1 MAMGLGLEENFFVEK
16 YISDPFWVIRII
28 GTPRA
33 LASLPRY
40 VLVDRVAAPQVILH
54 SLLRRAILK

>member
-33 LASLPRY
+33 LASLPRHA
-40 VLVDRVAAPQVILH
+40 LADRVAAQVILH

>member
-28 GTPRA
+28 GTPHARWH
-33 LASLPRY
+33 LCTSC
-40 VLVDRVAAPQVILH
+40 VG
-54 SLLRRAILK
+54 